1 MPPHSQQLLTQIVF
15 GDHMGDHMGTLKVSR
30 QNRVCKVLLCFI
42 DPRVRKIRIEAS
54 SCPGIFSRTLHF
66 YYVASSP
73 GSPLSHRSPKSIA
86 LRLDHFESRSPLR
99 MRIWILI
106 IGTGVDKCLLV
117 RRIRQRPFKRWR
129 ISSSSNFSTVWYA
142 PSLIMYVWF
151 HVRVAAKNAWT
162 RQEEREKRE
171 KEDTMLWLILLY
183 HTSLWLVSLNHT
195 WTTDRTRY
203 PTNVYRRGFGTFLSI
218 SGVRDREKQLSTAT
232 GTCWLHT
239 RLSLH
244 RFSQIIIMTWRN

>member
-117 RRIRQRPFKRWR
+117 RRIRQRPFKRLR
-129 ISSSSNFSTVWYA
+129 TLSSSNSKQVWYA

-151 HVRVAAKNAWT
+151 HVRVSAKNA
-162 RQEEREKRE
+162 
-171 KEDTMLWLILLY
+171 
-183 HTSLWLVSLNHT
+183 
-195 WTTDRTRY
+195 
-203 PTNVYRRGFGTFLSI
+203 F
-218 SGVRDREKQLSTAT
+218 
-232 GTCWLHT
+232 T
-239 RLSLH
+239 RLDELVYLH
-244 RFSQIIIMTWRN
+244 NWNMQLQCCDWYCCITQVCDWSHWITHEPLIGLDIRQMCTGGVLGRFSPSRAWGIGKSNCQLPPAHAGCTLACLCTGFRK